1 MKRFMSSG
9 AGIILILL
17 LITNFLNGGM
27 SDPKTYF
34 FNMLLTLP
42 AIIIGLSFHEFGH
55 AFTSYKLGDPT
66 PKMQGRV
73 TLDPFA
79 HFDPFGFLALV
90 FCGFGWGKPVQIDPR
105 YYKHPRRDEF
115 LVSLAGVVMNLLL
128 AVLFAFI
135 VRIYIKSTGAMTIS
149 TDNMQGII
157 LTMLVEVI
165 IINLML
171 AVFNIIPI
179 PPLDGFGVVTELFNI
194 KKTQNYYKFY
204 NNGFV
209 ILMLLLMFGVID
221 KIIYPAVNGLYGFLF
236 KTIVL

>member
-1 MKRFMSSG
+1 MSSG

-17 LITNFLNGGM
+17 LVTNFINGGM

-34 FNMLLTLP
+34 FKMLLSLP
-42 AIIIGLSFHEFGH
+42 AIVIGLSFHEFGH

-73 TLDPFA
+73 TIDPFA
-79 HFDPFGFLALV
+79 HFDPFGFFALV
-90 FCGFGWGKPVQIDPR
+90 FCGFGWGKPVEIDPR
-105 YYKHPRRDEF
+105 YYRHPRRDEF
-115 LVSLAGVVMNLLL
+115 LVSLAGVVMNILL
-128 AVLFAFI
+128 AVVFSFI
-135 VRIYIKSTGAMTIS
+135 VRIYIKSTGNFSMS
-149 TDNMQGII
+149 TDTMQGII

-179 PPLDGFGVVTELFNI
+179 PPLDGFGVITELFNI
-194 KKTQNYYKFY
+194 KKTEKYYTFY

-209 ILMLLLMFGVID
+209 ILMILLMLGVID
-221 KIIYPAVNGLYGFLF
+221 KIIYPAVSGLYGLLF
-236 KTIVL
+236 NTIVM

>member
-1 MKRFMSSG
+1 MNSG
-9 AGIILILL
+9 AGIILVLL
-17 LITNFLNGGM
+17 LVTNFINGGM

-42 AIIIGLSFHEFGH
+42 AIVIGLSFHEFGH

-66 PKMQGRV
+66 PQMQGRV
-73 TLDPFA
+73 TLNPFA
-79 HFDPFGFLALV
+79 HFDPFGFFALV

-115 LVSLAGVVMNLLL
+115 LVSLAGVAMNVIL
-128 AVLFAFI
+128 AVAFAFI
-135 VRIYIKSTGAMTIS
+135 VKFYIHSTGVAAMS
-149 TDNMQGII
+149 TDSMQGII

-179 PPLDGFGVVTELFNI
+179 PPLDGFGVITELFNI
-194 KKTQNYYKFY
+194 KKTENYYKFY

-209 ILMLLLMFGVID
+209 ILMILLMLGVID
-221 KIIYPAVNGLYGFLF
+221 KIIYPAVSGLYGLLF
-236 KTIVL
+236 NNIVL